1 MISGFSRHTNGIDN
15 MTKSYETLLMLN
27 SLSVFRSILGRT
39 VISSYKKL
47 LESLSS
53 PPDEFIGAYGEFFSL
68 LSERGMSSSL
78 ARYITQAAL
87 FDENCFTLAAAGGK
101 ADTLPENV
109 ISAVKTDCATIIKLS
124 AISCGDIL
132 SDYKYSSDLG
142 ELAAALPRWS
152 SGEPADE
159 FKNGVDIE
167 KLTEFYRQN
176 GCGMFARYKAFV
188 WRDGDIRPV
197 VHPDK
202 IELNNFIGYERQRSR
217 VIDNTKAFLHGKSCN
232 NCLLYG
238 DMGTGKSSTV
248 KAIGNEFRSEG
259 LRIVEMPK
267 ERLMDFPLLVD
278 KIAALPMKFIIFID
292 DLSFQSQD
300 KNYTSLKAVLEGGLA
315 ARPDN
320 ALIYATSNRRHLIKE
335 SWADRDT
342 DDINRRDN
350 MQETLSLSDRF
361 GLSVCFGNPDKK
373 EYLEIVFALADRAG
387 IKTSPE
393 ELSVLAERFALGRGG
408 RSPRCAKQFIE
419 SLGGQ
424 E

>member
-1 MISGFSRHTNGIDN
+1 M
-15 MTKSYETLLMLN
+15 LLN
-27 SLSVFRSILGRT
+27 SLSVFRNILNRS
-39 VISSYKKL
+39 VIKGYKKL
-47 LESLSS
+47 LESAALPPAEFLS
-53 PPDEFIGAYGEFFSL
+53 AYGEFFNL
-68 LSERGMSSSL
+68 LSERGMTDGL
-78 ARYITQAAL
+78 AAYITEAAL
-87 FDENCFTLAAAGGK
+87 FDENCFTLAAAGDK
-101 ADTLPENV
+101 TDTLPENV
-109 ISAVKTDCATIIKLS
+109 ISAVKADCEIIIKLS
-124 AISCGDIL
+124 ELKADDII
-132 SDYKYSSDLG
+132 DEYKYKDDIFEIVKS
-142 ELAAALPRWS
+142 LPRWS

-159 FKNGVDIE
+159 FKSGVDI
-167 KLTEFYRQN
+167 KRLSGFYREN

-197 VHPDK
+197 VHPDRVE
-202 IELNNFIGYERQRSR
+202 IDNFIGYERQRTQ
-217 VIDNTKAFLHGKSCN
+217 VIENTKAFVEGRSCN

-248 KAIGNEFRSEG
+248 KAVGNNFRKDG

-278 KIAALPMKFIIFID
+278 KIASLPMKFIIFID

-342 DDINRRDN
+342 DDVNRRDN

-361 GLSVCFGNPDKK
+361 GLSVCFSNPDKK

-387 IKTSPE
+387 INMESEK
-393 ELSVLAERFALGRGG
+393 LAVLAERFALGRGG

-419 SLGGQ
+419 TL
-424 E
+424 